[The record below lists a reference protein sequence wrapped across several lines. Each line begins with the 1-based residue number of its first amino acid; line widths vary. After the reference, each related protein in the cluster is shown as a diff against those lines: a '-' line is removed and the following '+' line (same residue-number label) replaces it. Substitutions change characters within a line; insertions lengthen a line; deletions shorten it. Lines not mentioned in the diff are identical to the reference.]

1 MRAYVL
7 EIYEDKS
14 QPPQL
19 RWSLKTR
26 GRVVADSGEAYKT
39 MKAFLD
45 TLDTMSALLLRREG
59 YRIVAPPNLRGRLN
73 ASILRRKLSVPMI
86 VER

>member
-7 EIYEDKS
+7 EIYEDQS
-14 QPPQL
+14 QQL

-45 TLDTMSALLLRREG
+45 TLDTMCALLLRREG
-59 YRIVAPPNLRGRLN
+59 YRIVASPELRNRLN